1 MMVAWHEVPGNRPV
15 KIRPVG
21 YGMIVSPPEPQPERI
36 PAKQA
41 SPHTVPYGTD
51 SRPRGSRL
59 FAPGYHH
66 LVPPGQKSLRFSTV
80 CQAMILPALRASKRR
95 YADTPTFHHG
105 SA

>member
-51 SRPRGSRL
+51 SRPRGSRH
-59 FAPGYHH
+59 FVPGYHH
-66 LVPPGQKSLRFSTV
+66 LVPPGHNPLSLSGFSTA
-80 CQAMILPALRASKRR
+80 C
-95 YADTPTFHHG
+95 
-105 SA
+105 